1 MYYHAHLEY
10 ASQGHTWFNYS
21 EDKIV
26 DDLVLPF
33 INGQVITLKSGSGSD
48 APVRLFNMKNATF
61 LRLYRT
67 QDKLSA
73 TSEKSVTQQIKESA
87 FQANDCTRQVLNK
100 VKKAAA
106 SAPTTSLLQKAF
118 QPPKPQVFVIMKFGD
133 EILDSAY
140 RAVYKPVTK
149 RFGLSCVRI
158 DEIPDSGKIS
168 DQILEAIAE
177 SKYIIADLSG
187 ARPNCYYEAGFAHAL
202 GKEIILTIRDGEAA
216 HFDLQGHRFI
226 QWKTESDLKK
236 KVGQRIKALETS
248 NAKTA
253 STEEE

>member
-10 ASQGHTWFNYS
+10 GSQGHMWYNFG
-21 EDKIV
+21 EEKIV
-26 DDLVLPF
+26 DELVLPF
-33 INGQVITLKSGSGSD
+33 INGQVITLKSGSSNE
-48 APVRLFNMKNATF
+48 ATVKLFNMKNATF
-61 LRLYRT
+61 LRVYRT
-67 QDKLSA
+67 TEKLAA
-73 TSEKSVTQQIKESA
+73 TAEKSVTQQIKDPE
-87 FQANDCTRQVLNK
+87 FQSNDCTNTILNK
-100 VKKAAA
+100 IKK
-106 SAPTTSLLQKAF
+106 STSSGPTTSLLQKAF

-140 RAVYKPVTK
+140 RSVYKPVVK
-149 RFGLSCVRI
+149 KHGMSCIRI

-168 DQILEAIAE
+168 DQILETIAE

-202 GKEIILTIRDGEAA
+202 GKEIILTIRDGENA

-236 KVGQRIKALETS
+236 KVGQRLKALETS

-253 STEEE
+253 PTDE

>member
-10 ASQGHTWFNYS
+10 GNQGHLWYNYG

-26 DDLVLPF
+26 DELVLPF
-33 INGQVITLKSGSGSD
+33 INGQVITLKSGSATEDS
-48 APVRLFNMKNATF
+48 VKLFNMKNATF
-61 LRLYRT
+61 LRVYRT
-67 QDKLSA
+67 TEALSA
-73 TSEKSVTQQIKESA
+73 TADKSVAQQIKDQE
-87 FQANDCTRQVLNK
+87 FQSNDCTKATLNK
-100 VKKAAA
+100 IKKASA

-140 RAVYKPVTK
+140 RSVFKPAIK
-149 RFGLSCVRI
+149 KLGLSCIRV

-202 GKEIILTIRDGEAA
+202 GKEIVLTIRDGETA

-236 KVGQRIKALETS
+236 KIGQRLRALETS
-248 NAKTA
+248 NART
-253 STEEE
+253 SPTEEE

>member
-1 MYYHAHLEY
+1 MNYHAHLEY
-10 ASQGHTWFNYS
+10 GNKGHIWFNYG
-21 EDKIV
+21 EEKIV
-26 DDLVLPF
+26 NELVLPF
-33 INGQVITLKSGSGSD
+33 INGQVITLRTGSPPDSSEK
-48 APVRLFNMKNATF
+48 LFNMKNATF
-61 LRLYRT
+61 LRIYKT
-67 QDKLSA
+67 SEKLAA
-73 TSEKSVTQQIKESA
+73 TAEKSVTQQIQDPT
-87 FQANDCTRQVLNK
+87 FQANDCTKDILSK
-100 VKKAAA
+100 IKKSSS

-118 QPPKPQVFVIMKFGD
+118 QPPKQQAFVVMKFGD

-140 RAVYKPVTK
+140 KSVYKPVLK
-149 RFGLSCVRI
+149 RFGLTCVRI

-202 GKEIILTIRDGEAA
+202 GKEIILAIKDGEAA

-236 KVGQRIKALETS
+236 KVTQRLRALEES
-248 NAKTA
+248 NAK
-253 STEEE
+253 STPTDE